1 MVRGVLTDSK
11 ARHHPSTACRRD
23 LSPHEGKR
31 IGTGGLDRRKARPS
45 RTAELAS
52 VITTPAFG
60 WFYITGER
68 YHHADLSE
76 MLDPC
81 AS

>member
-1 MVRGVLTDSK
+1 MREVLTDSK

-31 IGTGGLDRRKARPS
+31 SGTGGLDRLKARPS
-45 RTAELAS
+45 QSAELAS
-52 VITTPAFG
+52 VITTPGFRL
-60 WFYITGER
+60 FFITGEL
-68 YHHADLSE
+68 YHHVDLSE